1 VLVRDYGLYDHAM
14 LRFTP
19 GHKLA
24 DSFYVR
30 QDGTRAYYFSTGK
43 YRLALQV
50 LLKIFVNAVVSQHHF
65 YAFIRVTHSLI
76 FIYYY
81 YYSYAN
87 RTKKHKIKHTD

>member
-1 VLVRDYGLYDHAM
+1 MLVRDYGLYDHAM

-43 YRLALQV
+43 LTVANNAQQVCKLVVLVKGYKALKAV
-50 LLKIFVNAVVSQHHF
+50 FVGT
-65 YAFIRVTHSLI
+65 ICLET
-76 FIYYY
+76 
-81 YYSYAN
+81 
-87 RTKKHKIKHTD
+87 

>member
-1 VLVRDYGLYDHAM
+1 MLVRDYGLYDHAM

-43 YRLALQV
+43 SNWCSLQNV
-50 LLKIFVNAVVSQHHF
+50 LSEYISSFSCIVNIYHPHREGGIVFSSVCVSLCLFVCLLRS
-65 YAFIRVTHSLI
+65 
-76 FIYYY
+76 
-81 YYSYAN
+81 
-87 RTKKHKIKHTD
+87 

>member
-43 YRLALQV
+43 ST
-50 LLKIFVNAVVSQHHF
+50 LLHILLNKHVSS
-65 YAFIRVTHSLI
+65 ASLC
-76 FIYYY
+76 
-81 YYSYAN
+81 
-87 RTKKHKIKHTD
+87 

>member
-43 YRLALQV
+43 LT
-50 LLKIFVNAVVSQHHF
+50 VVK
-65 YAFIRVTHSLI
+65 YAFEVCK
-76 FIYYY
+76 FIMQL
-81 YYSYAN
+81 
-87 RTKKHKIKHTD
+87 K

>member
-43 YRLALQV
+43 LIVVKCAFNTPKIILHIQ
-50 LLKIFVNAVVSQHHF
+50 LFLK
-65 YAFIRVTHSLI
+65 
-76 FIYYY
+76 
-81 YYSYAN
+81 
-87 RTKKHKIKHTD
+87 

>member
-1 VLVRDYGLYDHAM
+1 MLVRDYGLYDHAM

-43 YRLALQV
+43 LT
-50 LLKIFVNAVVSQHHF
+50 VVD
-65 YAFIRVTHSLI
+65 YNV
-76 FIYYY
+76 
-81 YYSYAN
+81 
-87 RTKKHKIKHTD
+87 KVG

>member
-1 VLVRDYGLYDHAM
+1 MLIRDYGLYDHAM

-43 YRLALQV
+43 LT
-50 LLKIFVNAVVSQHHF
+50 
-65 YAFIRVTHSLI
+65 VTEYTLNVRKL
-76 FIYYY
+76 FR
-81 YYSYAN
+81 SYW
-87 RTKKHKIKHTD
+87 K